1 MSILFLIIGT
11 ILAVLF
17 ILKLFGGSKYD
28 NMLKPLDGDAFP
40 LKEIY
45 SVGLAW
51 QDTEI
56 GKLKGKIGDS
66 LRRSTN
72 LYYSTRFGE
81 FYARMIWAQILSFS
95 HLFLTIG
102 FLGAGLTSGEMSLF
116 CVLVGGVLTAVTVY
130 YFFTYT
136 SGKVKGTQEECEREF
151 PNAISKLALMV
162 NSGVILHD
170 AWRLVANSKEGVFYD
185 LMRASCSAMAN
196 GKSEIDAIYDFGVM
210 TNSDDVKKFT
220 SALIQSLERGGGDLP
235 KFLTNQSAELWA
247 HRRQYY
253 LQKGEKAAS
262 ALLMPIALLFMGVII
277 IVIAAAMRTFS
288 F

>member
-17 ILKLFGGSKYD
+17 ILKLFRGSKYD

-72 LYYSTRFGE
+72 LYYSARFGE

-102 FLGAGLTSGEMSLF
+102 FLGAGFGSGEVSLF
-116 CVLVGGVLTAVTVY
+116 FVIVGVFLTAVTVY

-136 SGKVKGTQEECEREF
+136 SGKVKETQEECEREF